1 MEEDSHIHDIVQMED
16 VTEYYTECMPSVIKE
31 IAVVNMLSKSKSKQK
46 VNHAKTE
53 QTPLRIWLGI
63 HQLEAVA
70 CNVLLSMTE

>member
-1 MEEDSHIHDIVQMED
+1 MED

-46 VNHAKTE
+46 VNHWKTE

-70 CNVLLSMTE
+70 CNVLLSMTEWS

>member
-16 VTEYYTECMPSVIKE
+16 VTEYYTECMLSVIKE

-46 VNHAKTE
+46 LNFAKTE

-63 HQLEAVA
+63 HQLEAVTS
-70 CNVLLSMTE
+70 NILLSMTE